1 MAFSQGQRITVRGEE
16 FLVTS
21 IDHNTDNSDILY
33 VRGISDLVK
42 NKNFVFDTEIDTD
55 IKAVDPLNTEFV
67 ADTTQNCRRTRLAIE
82 TALRNNAHCSK
93 KIIIADHGAFNKAD
107 YQFEPTLK
115 ALELPRPRLL
125 IADGVGLGKTIEV
138 GIFLAEMIK
147 RGRGKRI
154 LVCALKSILAQFQ
167 QEIWCRFAIPLVR
180 LDSYGVDKIKSKIP
194 MNKNPFDFY
203 DKTIISIDT
212 LKNNGK
218 FRSWLEKTRW
228 DIIVI
233 DECHTVSN
241 DSSLRGD
248 LAQFLAEKCECMILT
263 SATPHNGKSESF
275 ANIINMLEP
284 IAIPRNGQYTKED
297 VFPYYVRRFKKD
309 LGDSISK
316 NFQPRKVVS
325 LPMNLNAMEESFM
338 ALLHQ
343 IKFRSRNE
351 ADEKERNDMLF
362 SISLIKSFLSSPR
375 AALESIEKRSVK
387 STDNAEEIAQ
397 LKGYLKEI
405 VDSASDSRYA
415 AFEKQLADIWSVN
428 PKERVVVF
436 TERIKTMEMLQ
447 ERICKKFKLNE
458 KQVVLFNGSLTDTQQ
473 EELVEDFGMADSEI
487 RVFISSD
494 SGSQGVNLH
503 FFCHTMFNYDIPW
516 SLITLEQR
524 NGRIDRYGQKLTP
537 IIYYLVANSSNEN
550 VKNDYRIIDKLKEK
564 EEEVHK
570 TLGDAM
576 SVMGLYNARDEIA
589 QVENALKNNDVHF
602 LETSEKSETNSSTQ
616 TTAKTKRKSF
626 FAMAKDETTPAV
638 EHKDLFENPCSLFNN
653 DFAYYQTL
661 VQELIAS
668 GNMRP
673 DDVEFKGDAVPYME
687 VAFTDELEDVLYDVP
702 EEALPQKAPF
712 MLCADKD
719 IVMNSMLDAR
729 RKKKE
734 QKEKKAKAKKG
745 EVVPRLT
752 SEWAKMQ
759 PLYDLH
765 PIIQYLLTKF
775 TASQTKDQALVVKN
789 AAFPEGH
796 AFYLFYGSQANG
808 LGNILL
814 SEFFVVEMDKGG
826 RLAGRPV
833 PFDAFA
839 QNYLTKDMVC
849 SGVTQENLEVLKAN
863 LKDAVEN
870 ARSMYLL
877 ERQDKLSLA
886 MERQIENYKAKVN
899 AWKTKS
905 EEQLSLNLDEEVHI
919 HRVTREKKIEE
930 IKIISDE
937 KSQYYQ
943 NCYTLDK
950 GSPYLRVL
958 AVFYN
963 F

>member
-67 ADTTQNCRRTRLAIE
+67 ADITQNCRRTRLAIE

-93 KIIIADHGAFNKAD
+93 KIIIADHGAFDNAD

-218 FRSWLEKTRW
+218 FRGWLEKTRW

-248 LAQFLAEKCECMILT
+248 LAQFLAERCESMILT
-263 SATPHNGKSESF
+263 SATPHNGKAESF

-284 IAIPRNGQYTKED
+284 TAIPRNGEYSKDD

-309 LGDSISK
+309 IGDAISK
-316 NFQPRKVVS
+316 NFQQRKIES
-325 LPMNLNAMEESFM
+325 LPMNLNAQEEAFM
-338 ALLHQ
+338 DLLNK
-343 IKFRSRNE
+343 IKFRSLDE
-351 ADEKERNDMLF
+351 ADEKQRNDMLF
-362 SISLIKSFLSSPR
+362 SITLFKSFLSSPK
-375 AALESIEKRSVK
+375 AALQSIENRSAK
-387 STDNAEEIAQ
+387 STENSEEIAQ
-397 LKGYLKEI
+397 LKDLLEQI
-405 VDSASDSRYA
+405 VASGSDSRYA
-415 AFEKQLADIWSVN
+415 AFEKQLATIWLTN
-428 PKERVVVF
+428 PQERVVVF
-436 TERIKTMEMLQ
+436 AERIETMKMLQ
-447 ERICKKFKLNE
+447 DRICKKFKLNE
-458 KQVVLFNGSLTDTQQ
+458 NQVVLFNGSLTDTQQ

-524 NGRIDRYGQKLTP
+524 NGRIDRYGQKQTP

-550 VKNDYRIIDKLKEK
+550 VNADYRIIDKLKEK

-576 SVMGLYNARDEIA
+576 SVMGLYSAREETA
-589 QVENALKNNDVHF
+589 KVEDALKKNDSHF
-602 LETSEKSETNSSTQ
+602 LDVAENSESASPATP
-616 TTAKTKRKSF
+616 AKPKRKSF
-626 FAMAKDETTPAV
+626 FAMAKEETTPAI
-638 EHKDLFENPCSLFNN
+638 EHKELFEKSSSLFA
-653 DFAYYQTL
+653 DDLAYYQTL

-668 GNMRP
+668 GNMKP
-673 DDVEFKGDAVPYME
+673 DDVEFKGGTIPYME

-702 EEALPQKAPF
+702 EEALPKKAPF

-775 TASQTKDQALVVKN
+775 TASQTKDQALVVRN
-789 AAFPEGH
+789 PIFPEGH

-814 SEFFVVEMDKGG
+814 SEFFVVETDKEG
-826 RLAGRPV
+826 RSVGRPV
-833 PFDAFA
+833 TFDVFA
-839 QNYLTKDMVC
+839 KNYLSKNLVS
-849 SGVTQENLEVLKAN
+849 SGVTQGALDVLKAN
-863 LKDAVEN
+863 LKDAVDG
-870 ARSMYLL
+870 ARTLYLQ
-877 ERQDKLSLA
+877 ERQDKLSLS
-886 MERQIENYKAKVN
+886 MECEIEKYKAKV
-899 AWKTKS
+899 ADWATKS
-905 EEQLSLNLDEEVHI
+905 EDQLSLALDDEIHI

-930 IKIISDE
+930 IKAISSQ
-937 KSQYYQ
+937 KSQYFQ
-943 NCYTLDK
+943 DCYTLDK

-958 AVFYN
+958 AAFYN